1 VPPRP
6 RRRATHPLRRAVPA
20 PGPAPVLARGRPAPR
35 LLIAAPC
42 GTEDYFHQ
50 INIASTTDDQ
60 HHRIGER
67 YGIRVGPR

>member
-1 VPPRP
+1 MPPRP
-6 RRRATHPLRRAVPA
+6 RRRAIHPLRRAVPA
-20 PGPAPVLARGRPAPR
+20 PGPHRFSPGGRPGPR

-42 GTEDYFHQ
+42 GIEGYFHQ

-60 HHRIGER
+60 HHRLGQR